1 MVSSLSIILISAM
14 FGTVFALNKIALTSQ
29 KHQFM
34 IFLCLCLLF
43 FYHQSEGIV
52 GCNINCYKLNVK
64 SSTAVCLDWH
74 SCNMIMTPSGHEPD
88 RSSSW
93 DGLNSWEF
101 SCVQTSH
108 IVLYTLN
115 NAIMWN
121 SLHYATFQ
129 TLVWHIVAA
138 WPYYIALISLVMY
151 SYLLS
156 GYMVILNT

>member
-1 MVSSLSIILISAM
+1 MVQSCP
-14 FGTVFALNKIALTSQ
+14 

-34 IFLCLCLLF
+34 IFLCSIYSITLLILL
-43 FYHQSEGIV
+43 YYQSEGIFGRKKIV
-52 GCNINCYKLNVK
+52 FQTWILLLDYKLNVK
-64 SSTAVCLDWH
+64 SSTAVYLDWH